1 MNLMNP
7 MKHLIRHSLSL
18 TCAAGLLLAFGTAGA
33 ATTTATTAAKPAAA
47 KPAYEQQYDADKK
60 AANDRYATDKKI
72 CDEEKTSSI
81 RMQCRRDAH
90 DENQQALAA
99 AQKKRDEAK
108 KAAAQ
113 PAPAAASAA
122 PAAAATA
129 TAAAAGSAAICNEC
143 GKVIAINV
151 GETKGKGG
159 PIGLIAGGV
168 AGAVLGH
175 QVGGGR
181 GKDIATI
188 AGAAGGA
195 YAGHKIEEKMTS
207 SQTWS
212 VSVRF
217 ENNEERSYTYDS
229 DPKFVVG
236 DKVKRSDSGIVR
248 Y

>member
-1 MNLMNP
+1 MNLINP
-7 MKHLIRHSLSL
+7 MKHLPL
-18 TCAAGLLLAFGTAGA
+18 TCAAGLLLAFGTASA
-33 ATTTATTAAKPAAA
+33 ATTATTAAKPAAA

-60 AANDRYATDKKI
+60 AANDRYAADRKI

-99 AQKKRDEAK
+99 AKKKRDEAK

-122 PAAAATA
+122 PAAAAA
-129 TAAAAGSAAICNEC
+129 TAAAASSAAICNEC

-236 DKVKRSDSGIVR
+236 DKVKRADNGIVR